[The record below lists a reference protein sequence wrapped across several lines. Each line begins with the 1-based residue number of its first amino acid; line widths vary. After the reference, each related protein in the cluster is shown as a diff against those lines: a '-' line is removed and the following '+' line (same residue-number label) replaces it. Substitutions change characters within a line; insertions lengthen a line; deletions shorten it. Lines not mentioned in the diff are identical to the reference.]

1 MTVQVIAGDIAKIPA
16 DAIITAINSDG
27 AWYGGIDGVLKRA
40 AGDHFHARASAA
52 MPLEDGMTVVAPG
65 GNVTSLPFQN
75 VVFVIDDL
83 KQPLGNIIFLGL
95 KAARDAGFK
104 AVTLPTIRMGVMLG
118 VVEKNR
124 LDTVSAMVNG
134 VRRFL
139 ESGGGLDI
147 TFVVYSDKETEALL
161 SVAAS
166 QLNTTL
172 SEVQS

>member
-1 MTVQVIAGDIAKIPA
+1 MTVQVIAGDIAKIPSH
-16 DAIITAINSDG
+16 AIITAINSDG

-65 GNVTSLPFQN
+65 GNVTSLPFRN

-83 KQPLGNIIFLGL
+83 KQPLGNIIFLGVQ
-95 KAARDAGFK
+95 AAQAAGFK
-104 AVTLPTIRMGVMLG
+104 TVTLPTIRMGVMSG
-118 VVEKNR
+118 VVEKTKQEAVDR
-124 LDTVSAMVNG
+124 MADG
-134 VRRFL
+134 IERFVL
-139 ESGGGLDI
+139 QGGQLDI

-161 SVAAS
+161 SAAAS

>member
-16 DAIITAINSDG
+16 EAIITAINSDG
-27 AWYGGIDGVLKRA
+27 AWCQGIDGVLKRA

-52 MPLEDGMTVVAPG
+52 MPLEDGMTVVARG
-65 GNVTSLPFQN
+65 VNTTLPFQN

-118 VVEKNR
+118 VVEKTKQEAVDR
-124 LDTVSAMVNG
+124 MADG
-134 VRRFL
+134 IERFVL
-139 ESGGGLDI
+139 QEGGQLDI

-161 SVAAS
+161 SAAAS